1 MYFLKKYIMDL
12 TDFKLMNWNEEYT
25 PSLFDEY
32 HSHVFSH
39 HYLNNAVDSEEMK
52 TNKEWDFT
60 TEIQVNIFR

>member
-1 MYFLKKYIMDL
+1 
-12 TDFKLMNWNEEYT
+12 MNWNEEYT